1 MTEARCLGP
10 DESPDDSPPPYD
22 VIVFDCDSTL
32 ADLEGIDW
40 LARDLGAEDL
50 AKIESMTTDAMSGA
64 MELEE
69 VYGARLE
76 LIAPRREAMDE
87 LGAEYVRRMLPGAPL
102 LVDALHFLGKQVH
115 IVSGGLEPG
124 VLAIAA
130 ALGIDASRVHAVG
143 IRFDEAGAYQGF
155 DESSPLARRGGK
167 PVVLAGIARPL
178 PGPDAQAPDPGP
190 VDLPRTAQTLDIAG
204 ITDSAVAAETM
215 DPLDPASRLR
225 ICLIGDGLTDLEA
238 APECARFVA
247 FGGVVR
253 RAAVF
258 DRAAVPCED
267 RDLVALIPLLT
278 SSEERTCL
286 AGAAPFV
293 DLF

>member
-1 MTEARCLGP
+1 MSQACSLGP
-10 DESPDDSPPPYD
+10 DESPADSPPPYD

-40 LARDLGAEDL
+40 LARNLSAADLGQ
-50 AKIESMTTDAMSGA
+50 IESMTNDAMNGV
-64 MELEE
+64 MGLEE
-69 VYGARLE
+69 VYGKRLE
-76 LIAPRREAMDE
+76 LIAPKRPAMAE
-87 LGAEYVRRMLPGAPL
+87 LGEEYVRRMLPGAAL

-115 IVSGGLEPG
+115 IVSGGLKPG
-124 VLAIAA
+124 VVAIAS
-130 ALGIDASRVHAVG
+130 ALGIDAQRVHAVD
-143 IRFDEAGAYQGF
+143 ITFDPGGDYQGF

-167 PVVLAGIARPL
+167 PIVLAGIARPL
-178 PGPDAQAPDPGP
+178 VESANEASAQSVPPGLPG
-190 VDLPRTAQTLDIAG
+190 AAETLDRAG
-204 ITDSAVAAETM
+204 ITDTSTVDLT
-215 DPLDPASRLR
+215 PPKR

-253 RAAVF
+253 RDAVF

-278 SSEERTCL
+278 SREERTRL
-286 AGAAPFV
+286 ASAAPFV

>member
-10 DESPDDSPPPYD
+10 DESPEDSPPPYD

-40 LARDLGAEDL
+40 LARNLSEGDLG
-50 AKIESMTTDAMSGA
+50 KIESMTNDAMNGSMG
-64 MELEE
+64 LEE

-87 LGAEYVRRMLPGAPL
+87 LGAEYVRRMLPGAAL

-124 VLAIAA
+124 VLAIAG
-130 ALGIDASRVHAVG
+130 ALGIDAARVHAVG
-143 IRFDEAGAYQGF
+143 IRFDEGGEYVGF

-167 PVVLAGIARPL
+167 PVVIAGLALPL
-178 PGPDAQAPDPGP
+178 VESATEAAVRTETPGQPNAA
-190 VDLPRTAQTLDIAG
+190 ATLDKAG
-204 ITDSAVAAETM
+204 ITDAA
-215 DPLDPASRLR
+215 PADPAPRRR
-225 ICLIGDGLTDLEA
+225 ICLVGDGLTDLEA
-238 APECARFVA
+238 APECARFIA

-253 RAAVF
+253 RDAVF
-258 DRAAVPCED
+258 DRATVPCED

-278 SSEERTCL
+278 SSEERTRL
-286 AGAAPFV
+286 AAAAPFV